1 VLRPD
6 NRSGWVL
13 DGFGGLH
20 PFAAAGT
27 AMPPN
32 PANGPYWP
40 GWDIARGLTLADAGG
55 GYVLDGFGGV
65 HAFGDA
71 PPVTA
76 TAYWPGWD
84 IANAISEYSSSP
96 PAGYVLDGFGGLH
109 AFGAAPPAAAP
120 AYLPGQDVFRALGV
134 TT

>member
-1 VLRPD
+1 
-6 NRSGWVL
+6 
-13 DGFGGLH
+13 
-20 PFAAAGT
+20 
-27 AMPPN
+27 
-32 PANGPYWP
+32 
-40 GWDIARGLTLADAGG
+40 LTLADAGG